1 MAKPRNDTQCRKGKL
16 CVGKWLCS
24 CASTEQVKLRS
35 KYCPK
40 YLNIPHCPI
49 CGDFSQYF
57 RLFEIRGIVRRG
69 GRGRGWDHIWLDQAS
84 HPRVSDEYANTN
96 THPFLCLVAGWLDLI
111 LIFRLPHNVCSRL
124 TVGERP
130 ISHSDW
136 ELLWQSEEL
145 PLEEWSESYYRI
157 LSLNSSDLKQAQ
169 KCPWNV
175 QVQISWEQWS
185 TNFSLAAIILVF
197 AFCPL
202 APWKGFVL
210 VDLDKS
216 R

>member
-69 GRGRGWDHIWLDQAS
+69 GSERGWDHIWLDQAS

-111 LIFRLPHNVCSRL
+111 LIFRLAHNICSRL

-145 PLEEWSESYYRI
+145 PLEEWSES
-157 LSLNSSDLKQAQ
+157 
-169 KCPWNV
+169 
-175 QVQISWEQWS
+175 
-185 TNFSLAAIILVF
+185 
-197 AFCPL
+197 
-202 APWKGFVL
+202 
-210 VDLDKS
+210 
-216 R
+216 

>member
-69 GRGRGWDHIWLDQAS
+69 GRIIFGLTGF
-84 HPRVSDEYANTN
+84 PCRVPEDSSMLMLIPIPGYP
-96 THPFLCLVAGWLDLI
+96 THPILWHAPTFMIHNIWIGNQLFTQSTQQSQNSFFVSFLD
-111 LIFRLPHNVCSRL
+111 
-124 TVGERP
+124 
-130 ISHSDW
+130 
-136 ELLWQSEEL
+136 
-145 PLEEWSESYYRI
+145 
-157 LSLNSSDLKQAQ
+157 
-169 KCPWNV
+169 
-175 QVQISWEQWS
+175 
-185 TNFSLAAIILVF
+185 VF
-197 AFCPL
+197 L
-202 APWKGFVL
+202 
-210 VDLDKS
+210 
-216 R
+216 

>member
-69 GRGRGWDHIWLDQAS
+69 GSERGWDHIWLDQAS

-111 LIFRLPHNVCSRL
+111 LIFRLPHNIYVADSLLVSDQFL
-124 TVGERP
+124 TRTENCFGKARNF
-130 ISHSDW
+130 
-136 ELLWQSEEL
+136 LW
-145 PLEEWSESYYRI
+145 
-157 LSLNSSDLKQAQ
+157 KKHQ
-169 KCPWNV
+169 KAN
-175 QVQISWEQWS
+175 IGS
-185 TNFSLAAIILVF
+185 FY
-197 AFCPL
+197 
-202 APWKGFVL
+202 
-210 VDLDKS
+210 
-216 R
+216 

>member
-69 GRGRGWDHIWLDQAS
+69 GSERGWDHIWLDQAS
-84 HPRVSDEYANTN
+84 HRGFQTSM
-96 THPFLCLVAGWLDLI
+96 LI
-111 LIFRLPHNVCSRL
+111 LIPNPPISMPCRWLARPNSDFQAAAQYIRSRL

-145 PLEEWSESYYRI
+145 PLEERSES
-157 LSLNSSDLKQAQ
+157 
-169 KCPWNV
+169 
-175 QVQISWEQWS
+175 
-185 TNFSLAAIILVF
+185 
-197 AFCPL
+197 
-202 APWKGFVL
+202 
-210 VDLDKS
+210 
-216 R
+216 